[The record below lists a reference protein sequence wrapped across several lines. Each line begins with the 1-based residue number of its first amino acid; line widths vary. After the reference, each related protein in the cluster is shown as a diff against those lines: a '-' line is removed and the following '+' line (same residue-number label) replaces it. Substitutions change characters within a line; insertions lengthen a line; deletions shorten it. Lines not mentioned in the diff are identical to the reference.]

1 MDTGL
6 QCLSIISAFH
16 QLPTDVDQLNHQYG
30 IPGKPFDD
38 LCILRAAKA
47 LTLKARQSEIS
58 LAELVKTPLPAI
70 AKMADGE
77 YVVLARVAVESGVV
91 QKVLIQDPRESAPQ
105 ALDVQVFAERYAG
118 ELILLTRRT
127 SLKESLQQAFD
138 ITWFIPSFI
147 KYRRLFG
154 EILLASF
161 FLQLFALITPLFFQV
176 IMDKVLVHRGL
187 STLDVIAIGFFVI
200 SVFEVLLSGIRTYVL
215 SHSTS
220 RVDVELGARLYNHLL
235 GLPISY
241 FESRQVGQSVAR
253 VHELHNIRNFITGSA
268 LTLVLDLFFTVV
280 FIAVMWYYSPRLCLI
295 VLGAIPLYI
304 LLSVFVTPIL
314 RHRLDEKFKH
324 GAVNTSFLT
333 ESITGVQTVKAM
345 SLEPQMQRKWEDQ
358 LAGYVNASFR
368 SQNLGN
374 VANQIASLINKLM
387 TLGIIWWGAH
397 LVMAGELT
405 VGQLVA
411 FNMLAGRVS
420 GPILK
425 IVQLWQDFQQAGI
438 SIKRLGDILNTPRE
452 PGYNPNRSTLP
463 SIQGRVEFEHVRFR
477 YRLDGP
483 VVLEDFNLQVKPGE
497 IIGIVGR
504 SGSGKS
510 TLTKLIQRLY
520 VPESGRVLVDGVDLA
535 VVDTA
540 WLRRNIGVV
549 LQENFL
555 FNQSVRENIALVDPA
570 ASMEDIVRVAKLAG
584 AHDFILDLPE
594 GYDSQVGEQGCNLS
608 GGQRQRLAIA
618 RALLTNPRILIFD
631 EATSALDYES
641 ERIIQDNMAEICKGR
656 TVFIIA
662 HRLSTVR
669 ICHRI
674 IVMNKGRILEEG
686 SHDQLLDL
694 QGYYAQLHSYQNHSP
709 VLKTTSTASTTST
722 NSTVSTSSTISTTAA
737 GGVVVTQTGTSNKPL
752 FTLGSQRDHAA
763 THQAP
768 GSEGGDQ

>member
-6 QCLSIISAFH
+6 KCLGIVAQFH
-16 QLPTDVDQLNHQYG
+16 QLPVDEGQLAHQYG
-30 IPGKPFDD
+30 VPGESFNTTA
-38 LCILRAAKA
+38 ILRAAKA
-47 LTLKARQSEIS
+47 LTLKAKSVSVSIDQLS
-58 LAELVKTPLPAI
+58 KTPLPAI
-70 AKMADGE
+70 VKTKTGDF
-77 YVVLARVAVESGVV
+77 VILARVAESEAGGLD
-91 QKVLIQDPRESAPQ
+91 KLLIH
-105 ALDVQVFAERYAG
+105 DVRDTSPKIINSEAFEELWAG

-127 SLKESLQQAFD
+127 GLKESLQQAFD
-138 ITWFIPSFI
+138 ITWFIPSFV

-154 EILLASF
+154 EILIASF

-187 STLDVIAIGFFVI
+187 STLDVIALGFFVI
-200 SVFEVLLSGIRTYVL
+200 SVFEVLLGGIRTYVL
-215 SHSTS
+215 SHSTN
-220 RVDVELGARLYNHLL
+220 RVDVELGARLFNHLL
-235 GLPISY
+235 ALPISY

-253 VHELHNIRNFITGSA
+253 VHELNNIRNFITGSA
-268 LTLVLDLFFTVV
+268 LTLVLDLFFTIV
-280 FIAVMWYYSPRLCLI
+280 FIAVMWYYSPKLCWI
-295 VLGAIPLYI
+295 VLATIPFYI
-304 LLSVFVTPIL
+304 ILSLFITPIL

-333 ESITGVQTVKAM
+333 EAVTGVQTVKAM
-345 SLEPQMQRKWEDQ
+345 SVEPQMQRKWEDQ
-358 LAGYVNASFR
+358 LANYVNASFR

-374 VANQIASLINKLM
+374 VANQVASLINKLM

-397 LVMAGELT
+397 LVMDGEIT

-438 SIKRLGDILNTPRE
+438 SIARLGDILNTPRE
-452 PGYNPNRSTLP
+452 PSYNPNRSTLP
-463 SIQGRVEFEHVRFR
+463 NIKGNVEFEHVRFR

-483 VVLEDFNLQVKPGE
+483 VILEDFNLQVKPGE

-520 VPESGRVLVDGVDLA
+520 VPESGRVLVDGVDLSM
-535 VVDTA
+535 VDTA

-555 FNQSVRENIALVDPA
+555 FNQSVRENIALVNPA
-570 ASMEDIVRVAKLAG
+570 ASMEDIVRVATLAG
-584 AHDFILDLPE
+584 AHEFILDLPE

-694 QGYYAQLHSYQNHSP
+694 QGYYAQLHGYQNHSP
-709 VLKTTSTASTTST
+709 ILKTTSGGAAASQTG
-722 NSTVSTSSTISTTAA
+722 SST
-737 GGVVVTQTGTSNKPL
+737 KPL
-752 FTLGSQRDHAA
+752 ISLGSSQSVSENPKTDAPKNDGGAA
-763 THQAP
+763 
-768 GSEGGDQ
+768 

>member
-6 QCLSIISAFH
+6 KCIGIVAQFH
-16 QLPTDVDQLNHQYG
+16 QLPVDEEQLAHQYG
-30 IPGKPFDD
+30 VPGKLFDTTD
-38 LCILRAAKA
+38 ILRAAKA
-47 LTLKARQSEIS
+47 LTLKAKAVCATTDQ
-58 LAELVKTPLPAI
+58 LLKTPLPAI
-70 AKMADGE
+70 VKTRAGDF
-77 YVVLARVAVESGVV
+77 VILARVAQSEMGSLD
-91 QKVLIQDPRESAPQ
+91 KILIHDIRDSSPKIINSETFKELWS
-105 ALDVQVFAERYAG
+105 G

-127 SLKESLQQAFD
+127 NLKESLQQAFD
-138 ITWFIPSFI
+138 ITWFIPSLI

-154 EILLASF
+154 EVLVASF

-200 SVFEVLLSGIRTYVL
+200 SVFEVLLGGIRTYVL
-215 SHSTS
+215 SHSTN
-220 RVDVELGARLYNHLL
+220 RVDVELGARLFNHLL
-235 GLPISY
+235 ALPISY

-268 LTLVLDLFFTVV
+268 LTLVLDLFFTIV
-280 FIAVMWYYSPRLCLI
+280 FIAVMWYYSPKLCWI
-295 VLGAIPLYI
+295 VLATIPLYI
-304 LLSVFVTPIL
+304 ILSLFITPIL

-333 ESITGVQTVKAM
+333 EAVTGVQTVKAM
-345 SLEPQMQRKWEDQ
+345 SVEPQMQRKWEDQ
-358 LAGYVNASFR
+358 LANYVNASFR

-374 VANQIASLINKLM
+374 VANQVASLINKLM

-397 LVMAGELT
+397 LVMDGDLT

-425 IVQLWQDFQQAGI
+425 VVQLWQDFQQVGI
-438 SIKRLGDILNTPRE
+438 SIARLGDILNTPRE
-452 PGYNPNRSTLP
+452 PSYNPNRSTLP
-463 SIQGRVEFEHVRFR
+463 NIAGKVEFEHVRFR

-483 VVLEDFNLQVKPGE
+483 VILEDFNLQVRPGE

-510 TLTKLIQRLY
+510 TLTKLVQRLY
-520 VPESGRVLVDGVDLA
+520 VPESGRMLVDGVDLA
-535 VVDTA
+535 MVDTA

-555 FNQSVRENIALVDPA
+555 FNQSVRENIALVNPA
-570 ASMEDIVRVAKLAG
+570 ASMEDIVRVATLAG

-641 ERIIQDNMAEICKGR
+641 ERIIQDNMVEICKGR

-669 ICHRI
+669 ICNRI

-709 VLKTTSTASTTST
+709 ILKA
-722 NSTVSTSSTISTTAA
+722 TSS
-737 GGVVVTQTGTSNKPL
+737 GVVVTQTGSSSKP
-752 FTLGSQRDHAA
+752 FSASSTDIDSSAK
-763 THQAP
+763 
-768 GSEGGDQ
+768 EGGAA

>member
-6 QCLSIISAFH
+6 KCLGVIAQFH
-16 QLPTDVDQLNHQYG
+16 QSPFNESQIAHQFSPSG
-30 IPGKPFDD
+30 DCFDSIS
-38 LCILRAAKA
+38 ILRAAKA
-47 LTLKARQSEIS
+47 LTLKAKQVDPSLSDLSKTPMPAVFETQSGEFLILAKISVVDGVLDKLLIHDVRQSQPRIIDLKEFEG
-58 LAELVKTPLPAI
+58 LW
-70 AKMADGE
+70 
-77 YVVLARVAVESGVV
+77 SG
-91 QKVLIQDPRESAPQ
+91 K
-105 ALDVQVFAERYAG
+105 
-118 ELILLTRRT
+118 LILFTRRNT
-127 SLKESLQQAFD
+127 LKESLQQTFD
-138 ITWFIPSFI
+138 ITWFIPSFV

-154 EILLASF
+154 EILIASF
-161 FLQLFALITPLFFQV
+161 FLQLFALISPLFFQV

-280 FIAVMWYYSPRLCLI
+280 FIAVMWYYSPRLCFI
-295 VLGAIPLYI
+295 VLGSIPLYV

-324 GAVNTSFLT
+324 GAVNTAFLT

-374 VANQIASLINKLM
+374 VANQVASLINKLM

-397 LVMAGELT
+397 LVMDGELT

-483 VVLEDFNLQVKPGE
+483 VILEDFNLPVQPGE

-555 FNQSVRENIALVDPA
+555 FNQSVRENIALVNPA

-669 ICHRI
+669 ICNRI

-709 VLKTTSTASTTST
+709 VLKAAST
-722 NSTVSTSSTISTTAA
+722 NSSTTTTT

-752 FTLGSQRDHAA
+752 FTLGSQRDNNANSK
-763 THQAP
+763 AP
-768 GSEGGDQ
+768 ELQKAPETEGGAQ

>member
-6 QCLSIISAFH
+6 MCLGTIARFH
-16 QLPTDVDQLNHQYG
+16 QLPIDEAQLTHQFGVPGEQFSTTD
-30 IPGKPFDD
+30 
-38 LCILRAAKA
+38 ILRAAKA
-47 LTLKARQSEIS
+47 LTLKAK
-58 LAELVKTPLPAI
+58 LVSVTSTTLHQAPLPAI
-70 AKMADGE
+70 VKTQSGE
-77 YVVLARVAVESGVV
+77 YFILAKISELESGGID
-91 QKVLIQDPRESAPQ
+91 KLLIHDLRETSPQ
-105 ALDVQVFAERYAG
+105 IIDLPAFEQLWTG
-118 ELILLTRRT
+118 ELILLTRRS

-138 ITWFIPSFI
+138 ITWFIPSFV

-154 EILLASF
+154 EIIVASF
-161 FLQLFALITPLFFQV
+161 FLQLFALVTPLFFQV

-187 STLDVIAIGFFVI
+187 STLDVIAFGFFVI
-200 SVFEVLLSGIRTYVL
+200 SVFEVLLSGIRNYVMA
-215 SHSTS
+215 HSTN
-220 RVDVELGARLYNHLL
+220 RVDVELGARLFHHLL
-235 GLPISY
+235 ALPIAY

-253 VHELHNIRNFITGSA
+253 VHELNNIRNFITGSA
-268 LTLVLDLFFTVV
+268 LTLVIDLFFTFV
-280 FIAVMWYYSPRLCLI
+280 FLAVMWYYSPQLCWI
-295 VLGAIPLYI
+295 VIATIPFYI
-304 LLSVFVTPIL
+304 LLSIFITPML

-324 GAVNTSFLT
+324 GATNTSFLT
-333 ESITGVQTVKAM
+333 EAVTGVQTVKAM
-345 SLEPQMQRKWEDQ
+345 AVEPQMQRKWEDQ
-358 LAGYVNASFR
+358 LANYVNASFR

-397 LVMAGELT
+397 LVMDGELT

-425 IVQLWQDFQQAGI
+425 LVQLWQDFQQAGI
-438 SIKRLGDILNTPRE
+438 SIARLGDILNTPRE

-463 SIQGRVEFEHVRFR
+463 NVEGRVEFEHVRFR
-477 YRLDGP
+477 YRLDSP
-483 VVLEDFNLQVKPGE
+483 SILDDFNLQINAGE
-497 IIGIVGR
+497 VIGIVGR

-510 TLTKLIQRLY
+510 TLTKLVQRLY
-520 VPESGRVLVDGVDLA
+520 VPESGRVLVDGVDLSM
-535 VVDTA
+535 VDTT

-555 FNQSVRENIALVDPA
+555 FSQSVRENIALVNPA
-570 ASMEDIVRVAKLAG
+570 ASMEEIVRVATLAG
-584 AHDFILDLPE
+584 AHEFIVDLPE

-669 ICHRI
+669 ICDRI
-674 IVMNKGRILEEG
+674 IVMSKGHILEQG
-686 SHDQLLDL
+686 THDNLLAE
-694 QGYYAQLHSYQNHSP
+694 QGYYAQLHGYQNHTP
-709 VLKTTSTASTTST
+709 VLKTASKG
-722 NSTVSTSSTISTTAA
+722 A
-737 GGVVVTQTGTSNKPL
+737 VVTQSGSSTKPL
-752 FTLGSQRDHAA
+752 FTMGTQTPPQKKD
-763 THQAP
+763 
-768 GSEGGDQ
+768 GDVL